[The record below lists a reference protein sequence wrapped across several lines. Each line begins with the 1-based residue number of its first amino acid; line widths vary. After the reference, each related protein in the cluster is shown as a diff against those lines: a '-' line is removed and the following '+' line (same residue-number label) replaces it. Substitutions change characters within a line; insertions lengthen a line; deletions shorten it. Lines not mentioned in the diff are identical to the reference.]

1 MPNITIIEEKPLT
14 LIEFKEKLAEVEKA
28 DKEISMKA
36 QKTRDYLGT
45 YASKTKKVAD
55 IRKNLQELQISRLKE
70 RHITKLIDLSPKNID
85 EIRLIFSGENLTVKQ
100 EDLNRILEALK

>member
-14 LIEFKEKLAEVEKA
+14 LIEFKEKLVDIEKR

-36 QKTRDYLGT
+36 QKTKDYLT
-45 YASKTKKVAD
+45 AYASKTKKVAD
-55 IRKNLQELQISRLKE
+55 ARKSLQDLQISRLKE
-70 RHITKLIDLSPKNID
+70 RHIIKLIDLSPKNID
-85 EIRLIFSGENLTVKQ
+85 EIRSIFSGENLTVKQ